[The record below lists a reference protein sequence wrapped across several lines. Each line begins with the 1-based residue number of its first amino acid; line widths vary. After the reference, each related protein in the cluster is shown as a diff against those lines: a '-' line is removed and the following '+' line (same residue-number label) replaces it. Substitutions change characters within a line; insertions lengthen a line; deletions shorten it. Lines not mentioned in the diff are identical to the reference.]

1 MVACSPALASAHP
14 PYCLPV
20 SPVLVHGQ
28 EEGECGWL
36 NGARPILVFSAFG
49 RKSQGSTA
57 AYPAGN
63 CGRTGSG
70 SDRRSHLDEPGRWTY
85 LPDRDWRTSVPA
97 LCGRCLAACREAPR
111 QPPNWIFVASEPP
124 PSCGRHHECASQ
136 FTDASRRKLPAG
148 SSHPTSGGP
157 ATERR
162 AFAARWVPSTKL
174 PVAKSKQACQRSSS
188 ILFRSFVCLF
198 QHHLWRQK

>member
-1 MVACSPALASAHP
+1 MVPWAGMRLAERRRRSS
-14 PYCLPV
+14 CF
-20 SPVLVHGQ
+20 
-28 EEGECGWL
+28 
-36 NGARPILVFSAFG
+36 RTSAFG
-49 RKSQGSTA
+49 RRPQVVVVGGGVSSWELRAQ
-57 AYPAGN
+57 
-63 CGRTGSG
+63 RRG